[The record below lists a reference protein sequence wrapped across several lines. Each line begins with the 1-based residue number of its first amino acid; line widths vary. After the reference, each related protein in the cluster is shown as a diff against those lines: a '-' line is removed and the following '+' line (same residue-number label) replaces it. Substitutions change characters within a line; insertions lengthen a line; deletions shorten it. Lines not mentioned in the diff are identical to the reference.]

1 MDDGLSE
8 VLFVVVVEEVGS
20 LDDFFSVVLV
30 VVFVVGAVDFW
41 VVVVGFVVGSTDDF
55 CSPVIVVDDSGSP
68 VVRVLADSVVTLVA
82 DGGLVSSTSL
92 VADISG
98 VTLGLPQE
106 TTRIVARMS
115 EIARSFFMLIP

>member
-68 VVRVLADSVVTLVA
+68 VRVLADSVVTLVA